1 MVNLRFDW
9 VVTSA
14 KMHLNLIV
22 RFFFFQLALF
32 TSYRNAPW
40 YFTFRPAGRG
50 LTAFCPHCIWE
61 RLCWQEDQI
70 GTSGISVF
78 NKL

>member
-22 RFFFFQLALF
+22 RFFFFQLARF
-32 TSYRNAPW
+32 TSYRNAP
-40 YFTFRPAGRG
+40 YFENKAAVSAALF
-50 LTAFCPHCIWE
+50 
-61 RLCWQEDQI
+61 
-70 GTSGISVF
+70 VF
-78 NKL
+78 